1 MTISTT
7 TSEVICQ
14 GNGVETLFS
23 YSFVPDN
30 AAFVNVYYTDASNSV
45 TLLQPTQYTI
55 TINATPSNGL
65 WGVGGTVTY
74 PLSGSPIATG
84 TFLTIVRS
92 VPYTQTTSI
101 SNQGTIYPQAIE
113 MALDTLCLEI
123 QQLATT
129 LFSRALL
136 VPIASDLTP
145 EQYLQYLIS
154 LIVPGGVIVQTANI
168 LTTTASSYI
177 VQPTDYSVLGNAASN
192 AIAVTLPNPATYPGR
207 LLQFK
212 KTDATANQ
220 VSFVGTVDGITTYA
234 LVFQNQSVTL
244 QSNGAQWNVF

>member
-7 TSEVICQ
+7 TAAVICQ
-14 GNGVETLFS
+14 GNGVDSLFS

-30 AAFVNVYYTDASNSV
+30 AAFINIYYTDANNNV
-45 TLLQPTQYTI
+45 TLLLNTQYTI
-55 TINATPSNGL
+55 TINATPTNGL
-65 WGVGGTVTY
+65 WGIGGTVTY
-74 PLSGSPIATG
+74 PLSGSPISTG
-84 TFLTIVRS
+84 TFLTILRT

-113 MALDTLCLEI
+113 EALDVLCLEI
-123 QQLATT
+123 QQLAYT

-136 VPIASDLTP
+136 VPIGSDLTP

-154 LIVPGGVIVQTANI
+154 LIVPGGVIVQTGNI
-168 LTTTASSYI
+168 LTTTAASYV
-177 VQPTDYSVLGNAASN
+177 VQPTDYAVMGNAASN

-212 KTDATANQ
+212 KIDATANT
-220 VSFVGTVDGITTYA
+220 VSFTGTVDGITTYA

-244 QSNGAQWNVF
+244 QSNGTQWNVF